1 MALCAS
7 CGKENAEDARFCSAC
22 GSLLGGEP
30 EETRERRKR
39 VTVVFCDLTGS
50 TAMGERLD
58 SETLRQVMTRY
69 YAAMRSALERHGGT
83 VEKFIGDAVM
93 AVFGVPTLHEDDA
106 LRAVRARPRCE
117 RPRRTERR
125 APAAL
130 GVELRPARAST
141 PARSWPEIPPAVS
154 RSSSGDAVNV
164 AARLEQRRRPTRSP
178 RRRDHRLVR
187 DAVKVEEVEPLTPR
201 GNREPVRAFRLV
213 EVTAQA
219 SGVARRLDAPLVG
232 REHELAALEHG
243 FDRAVREKSVELIT
257 VLGPRE
263 WGSRASRTSSSRG

>member
-58 SETLRQVMTRY
+58 SESLRQVMTRY

-106 LRAVRARPRCE
+106 LRAVRA
-117 RPRRTERR
+117 
-125 APAAL
+125 AADMKAGL
-130 GVELRPARAST
+130 AELNLELRQRWDTELLTRTGVNTGEVVAGDP
-141 PARSWPEIPPAVS
+141 S
-154 RSSSGDAVNV
+154 RGESFVVGDAVNV
-164 AARLEQRRRPTRSP
+164 AARLEQLAPPDEILLGDET
-178 RRRDHRLVR
+178 HRLVR
-187 DAVKVEEVEPLTPR
+187 DAVKVEEVEPLTAK
-201 GNREPVRAFRLV
+201 GKSQPVRAFRLV

-232 REHELAALEHG
+232 REHELAALEQRL
-243 FDRAVREKSVELIT
+243 RARRPREKL
-257 VLGPRE
+257 
-263 WGSRASRTSSSRG
+263 